1 MGAMLVGT
9 NIRETNTISQVE
21 PCITYIDESK
31 IPTGIIALVDQSLAF
46 LVTSHTAP
54 EKRIYPMIYTMIP
67 IDDLLVKNKIHPMM
81 YNMIPIDNSLV

>member
-9 NIRETNTISQVE
+9 NIREINTISQVE

-67 IDDLLVKNKIHPMM
+67 IDDLLVIKTRS
-81 YNMIPIDNSLV
+81 IP